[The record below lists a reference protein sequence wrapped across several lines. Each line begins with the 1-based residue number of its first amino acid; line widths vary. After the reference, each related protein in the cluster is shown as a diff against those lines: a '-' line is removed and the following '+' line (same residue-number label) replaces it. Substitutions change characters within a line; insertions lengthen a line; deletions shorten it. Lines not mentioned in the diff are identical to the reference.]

1 MVSIILFVG
10 VRPAFLA
17 LSFSSSRAI
26 ASFEAKATVPST
38 GSQVTACN
46 SRLVPGL
53 LVVTAIGDEAVV
65 LTGIRATFP
74 NAVATIDA
82 TMFEE
87 LGSAGTVALK
97 LRVRLGVANVAGL
110 VSIDNIVV
118 DEAELG
124 DDISA

>member
-1 MVSIILFVG
+1 M
-10 VRPAFLA
+10 
-17 LSFSSSRAI
+17 
-26 ASFEAKATVPST
+26 PST
-38 GSQVTACN
+38 GSQVTACS

-53 LVVTAIGDEAVV
+53 LVVTGIEDGAVV

-82 TMFEE
+82 TMFDE

-97 LRVRLGVANVAGL
+97 LRVRLGVVDVAGL

-118 DEAELG
+118 DEAEPG
-124 DDISA
+124 DGILARC